1 MTKCWGDTGI
11 SWRLYDRSSHRESRG
26 PKICQAGQSELMNRF
41 VEFLSIFLLG
51 LATGVSF
58 SHLLQR
64 GPKATLSGAQF
75 LAVQQVL
82 LRDYGTAIGGLE
94 IAALL
99 STLALAVITRREP
112 VKPFLAMLACGCV
125 VLMVTILPSG
135 LTRST
140 SLSIRGRPSGFPRTG
155 QPFATGGTLFIRSG
169 LSCPQLPSA
178 QP

>member
-1 MTKCWGDTGI
+1 
-11 SWRLYDRSSHRESRG
+11 
-26 PKICQAGQSELMNRF
+26 MNRF

-94 IAALL
+94 VAALL
-99 STLALAVITRREP
+99 SILALAVITRREP

-125 VLMVTILPSG
+125 VLMVTIWAVWINPINKLVNSWTPERLPADWTAFRDRWHAFHTVR
-135 LTRST
+135 LV
-140 SLSIRGRPSGFPRTG
+140 LSAVAFSAAIGGVFPNG
-155 QPFATGGTLFIRSG
+155 
-169 LSCPQLPSA
+169 
-178 QP
+178 